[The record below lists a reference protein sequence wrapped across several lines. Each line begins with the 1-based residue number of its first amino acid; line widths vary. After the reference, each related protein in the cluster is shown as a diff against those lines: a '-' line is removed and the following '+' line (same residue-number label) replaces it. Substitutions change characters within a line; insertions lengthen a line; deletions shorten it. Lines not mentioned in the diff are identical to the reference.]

1 MIEEF
6 DVILPDGRTLH
17 GYDSGTGALPVVWH
31 HGTPNIG
38 APPAPLFET
47 AARLGI
53 RWLSFD
59 RPSYGPST
67 PLPGRTIATAAA
79 FTAAVADARGV
90 GRFAVLGH
98 SGGGSHALA
107 CAALL
112 PGRVTAAAAIAPVAP
127 FDPFRRPAP
136 SSPPGAT
143 PSRPAGRSPS
153 SAASASPPAASSA
166 GADSSSPPS
175 SAVPPSPGSSAPGLT
190 PPPSTSPAPG
200 GSSLPGPAI
209 APGWFA
215 GMASGGVAAL
225 SAAVEGREARLA
237 FAETDEGDP
246 SAFTDA
252 DLAMFDGPWGWFGGI
267 VEAALAGGPDGQ
279 VDDDVAYVNPWGC
292 DPATIRCPVLLVH
305 GAADRMVPAS
315 HSAWLAGH
323 IPGAELWERP
333 GDGHISVLTAAP
345 DALRWLA
352 GRFD

>member
-17 GYDSGTGALPVVWH
+17 GYDSGTGALAVVWH
-31 HGTPNIG
+31 HGTPNLG
-38 APPAPLFET
+38 APPAPLFEA

-127 FDPFRRPAP
+127 FDPFRLPDPASPSGAGSPRPARRP
-136 SSPPGAT
+136 S
-143 PSRPAGRSPS
+143 S
-153 SAASASPPAASSA
+153 SAASGAPRPAE
-166 GADSSSPPS
+166 PS
-175 SAVPPSPGSSAPGLT
+175 STGASRS
-190 PPPSTSPAPG
+190 
-200 GSSLPGPAI
+200 GPDI

-215 GMASGGVAAL
+215 GMAAGGVAAL
-225 SAAVEGREARLA
+225 SAAVEGREARRL

-246 SAFTDA
+246 SAFTEA

-279 VDDDVAYVNPWGC
+279 VDDDVAYVTPWGC

-315 HSAWLAGH
+315 HSAWLAGR
-323 IPGAELWERP
+323 IPGAELRERP

-352 GRFD
+352 ARFD